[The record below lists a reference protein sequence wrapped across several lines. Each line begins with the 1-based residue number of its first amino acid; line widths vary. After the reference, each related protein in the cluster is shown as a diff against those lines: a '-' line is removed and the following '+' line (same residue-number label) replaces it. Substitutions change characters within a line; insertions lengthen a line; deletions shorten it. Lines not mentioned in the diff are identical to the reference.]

1 MLSCRNISCLYKGL
15 ESIDDR
21 LLSIV
26 KNEENNIKNIKIKK
40 EMDGR
45 TLKESSKADKE
56 RRKNEGRKKGEKRN
70 RKKCKKT
77 KGGNTGVKKEG
88 RKERR

>member
-1 MLSCRNISCLYKGL
+1 MLSCRNISCLYKDL

-26 KNEENNIKNIKIKK
+26 KNEENNSKKIKIKK

-45 TLKESSKADKE
+45 TLKESSKVDKE
-56 RRKNEGRKKGEKRN
+56 RRKNEGRKG
-70 RKKCKKT
+70 
-77 KGGNTGVKKEG
+77 KKETE
-88 RKERR
+88 RNARRLKEGIQE